1 MTESNFIGYLLH
13 NLLDSRVPL
22 ICKHLLGKKKKKKNE
37 KDQKRNIIRHINC

>member
-22 ICKHLLGKKKKKKNE
+22 ICKHLLGKKKKKNE